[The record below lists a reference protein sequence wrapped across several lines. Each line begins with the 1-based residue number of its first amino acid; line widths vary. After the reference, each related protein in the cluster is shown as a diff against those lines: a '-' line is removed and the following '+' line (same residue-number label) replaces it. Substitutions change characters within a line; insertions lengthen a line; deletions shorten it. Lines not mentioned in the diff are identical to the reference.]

1 MMTLRTRIGFVF
13 LSTLGASALAAP
25 IENLE
30 IQPPHASSG
39 LNLEISWTYGEALP
53 ELALPEAAAE
63 ATPEVETTEGPES
76 ESDQEGSPPAAETE
90 DTPEAANDS
99 QAEDVSEEA
108 SSPEPVPAVTEDPP
122 AVLGLRL
129 LRRSPDETTWTLSG
143 DVIGLDTQ
151 SVVDIVPDPGTWVY
165 KLVSVYDDTPAVPTP
180 EALAEDATD
189 EAKAAFDDESAALKA
204 TWLAGLIERSD
215 TLGDDSD
222 MATGTTKASW
232 LNTNPGHLLLMALI
246 ALVGGLMMFYTRRA
260 QRGEEI
266 YIRRIP
272 GIDAIEEGIGR
283 ATEMGKPVLYVPG
296 IDDLQDI
303 QTIAS
308 MLILGQVSKTV
319 AEYQS
324 DLIVSCCIPI
334 VREVADEVVKAG
346 YFQAGHPD
354 AYNASNIR
362 FISSEQFAFC
372 AGTNGIMLREKP
384 ATNIYFGRFFA
395 ESLILAETGFVN
407 RSIQIAG
414 TAEATQLPFF
424 VAACDYTLI
433 GEELFAV
440 SAYLSKDP
448 RLVSSLKAS
457 DIIKVLCVAALILG
471 TVLHSMGNTF
481 LVDLFKISG

>member
-1 MMTLRTRIGFVF
+1 MMKTLFRTCILFMS
-13 LSTLGASALAAP
+13 LLGTAATAAP
-25 IENLE
+25 IDNLT
-30 IQPPHASSG
+30 IVPPKASSG
-39 LNLEISWTYGEALP
+39 LNLSLSWTFGEA
-53 ELALPEAAAE
+53 
-63 ATPEVETTEGPES
+63 TTSGPE
-76 ESDQEGSPPAAETE
+76 
-90 DTPEAANDS
+90 
-99 QAEDVSEEA
+99 
-108 SSPEPVPAVTEDPP
+108 
-122 AVLGLRL
+122 VLGLRL
-129 LRRSPDETTWTLSG
+129 LRRLPSETEWTLVG
-143 DVIGLDTQ
+143 ETLAPDTTAT
-151 SVVDIVPDPGTWVY
+151 SDTVPETGTWAY
-165 KLVSVYDDTPAVPTP
+165 KLVSVYADTPEVPTP
-180 EALAEDATD
+180 AALAEDASEEEQASFD
-189 EAKAAFDDESAALKA
+189 AEAAQLKA
-204 TWLAGLIERSD
+204 SWVQAVIERSD
-215 TLGDDSD
+215 ALGDDSD
-222 MATGTTKASW
+222 MATGTTQASW
-232 LNTNPGHLLLMALI
+232 LNTNPGHLLLLALI
-246 ALVGGLMMFYTRRA
+246 ALVGGLMMVYTRRA

-308 MLILGQVSKTV
+308 MLILGQVSNTV

-457 DIIKVLCVAALILG
+457 DIVKVLCVAALLLG

>member
-1 MMTLRTRIGFVF
+1 MKRFHTLF
-13 LSTLGASALAAP
+13 LVWM
-25 IENLE
+25 
-30 IQPPHASSG
+30 G
-39 LNLEISWTYGEALP
+39 LL
-53 ELALPEAAAE
+53 LALPAQAADISGLKVEPPPASNGLTLGLSWSVQEGAELLGIQVQRRAEGSEEWESTGDVLESDATTFEDSVPETGTWTYQLVAVKADGTSSLPLSAAA
-63 ATPEVETTEGPES
+63 A
-76 ESDQEGSPPAAETE
+76 
-90 DTPEAANDS
+90 
-99 QAEDVSEEA
+99 
-108 SSPEPVPAVTEDPP
+108 
-122 AVLGLRL
+122 
-129 LRRSPDETTWTLSG
+129 
-143 DVIGLDTQ
+143 
-151 SVVDIVPDPGTWVY
+151 
-165 KLVSVYDDTPAVPTP
+165 
-180 EALAEDATD
+180 
-189 EAKAAFDDESAALKA
+189 
-204 TWLAGLIERSD
+204 
-215 TLGDDSD
+215 
-222 MATGTTKASW
+222 GTTKGTW
-232 LNTNPGHLLLMALI
+232 LNTNPAHMMLLGLILFVGALMTH
-246 ALVGGLMMFYTRRA
+246 YTKRA

-319 AEYQS
+319 AEYQA
-324 DLIVSCCIPI
+324 DLIVSCCVPI
-334 VREVADEVVKAG
+334 VREVADEVVRAG
-346 YFQAGHPD
+346 YYQAGHPD
-354 AYNASNIR
+354 AYNAANIR

-424 VAACDYTLI
+424 IAACDYTLI

-457 DIIKVLCVAALILG
+457 DIVKAVCVASLIIG
-471 TVLHSMGNTF
+471 TVLATFGNTF
-481 LVDLFKISG
+481 LIDLFKISG

>member
-1 MMTLRTRIGFVF
+1 MKRLSIWTLLLPLLVLTSPDAWADTPNTDDAPAPEANELVPEP
-13 LSTLGASALAAP
+13 SEQAPNDDASATAA
-25 IENLE
+25 EELVE
-30 IQPPHASSG
+30 DQPEQSPTKVDEFAVTAPKHGSG
-39 LNLEISWTYGEALP
+39 LK
-53 ELALPEAAAE
+53 LALSWDKVEA
-63 ATPEVETTEGPES
+63 GK
-76 ESDQEGSPPAAETE
+76 DL
-90 DTPEAANDS
+90 
-99 QAEDVSEEA
+99 
-108 SSPEPVPAVTEDPP
+108 
-122 AVLGLRL
+122 LGIQV
-129 LRRSPDETTWTLSG
+129 LRRSDASGEWEAIGDPLAPDTDSYEDKVPTTGSW
-143 DVIGLDTQ
+143 D
-151 SVVDIVPDPGTWVY
+151 Y
-165 KLVSVYDDTPAVPTP
+165 KLIAVYLDSP
-180 EALAEDATD
+180 EDLE
-189 EAKAAFDDESAALKA
+189 
-204 TWLAGLIERSD
+204 GRIERATTRGLSSD
-215 TLGDDSD
+215 SV
-222 MATGTTKASW
+222 TGKTKAYF
-232 LNTNPGHLLLMALI
+232 LI
-246 ALVGGLMMFYTRRA
+246 AKKAHMMLLGLVVLVGFLMMYYTRRA

-283 ATEMGKPVLYVPG
+283 STEMGKPVLYVPG

-334 VREVADEVVKAG
+334 VREVADEVVRAG
-346 YFQAGHPD
+346 YYQAGHPD
-354 AYNASNIR
+354 AFNAANVR
-362 FISSEQFAFC
+362 FIASDQFAFC

-384 ATNIYFGRFFA
+384 STNIYFGRFFA

-424 VAACDYTLI
+424 IAACDYTLI

-457 DIIKVLCVAALILG
+457 DIIKVICVVALIAG
-471 TVLHSMGNTF
+471 TVLASMGDTF
-481 LVDLFKISG
+481 LIDLFKIRE

>member
-1 MMTLRTRIGFVF
+1 MMKTLFRTCILFMSL
-13 LSTLGASALAAP
+13 LSTAATAAP
-25 IENLE
+25 IDNLT
-30 IQPPHASSG
+30 IVPPKASSG
-39 LNLEISWTYGEALP
+39 LNLSLSWTFGEA
-53 ELALPEAAAE
+53 
-63 ATPEVETTEGPES
+63 TTSGPE
-76 ESDQEGSPPAAETE
+76 
-90 DTPEAANDS
+90 
-99 QAEDVSEEA
+99 
-108 SSPEPVPAVTEDPP
+108 
-122 AVLGLRL
+122 VLGLRL
-129 LRRSPDETTWTLSG
+129 LRRLPSETEWTLVG
-143 DVIGLDTQ
+143 EPLAPDTTAT
-151 SVVDIVPDPGTWVY
+151 SDTVPETGTWAY
-165 KLVSVYDDTPAVPTP
+165 KLVSVYTDTPEIPKP
-180 EALAEDATD
+180 EALSEDASEEEQASFD
-189 EAKAAFDDESAALKA
+189 AEAAQLRTAWVQ
-204 TWLAGLIERSD
+204 TVIERSD
-215 TLGDDSD
+215 ALGDDSD

-232 LNTNPGHLLLMALI
+232 LNTNPGHLLLLALI
-246 ALVGGLMMFYTRRA
+246 ALVGGLMMVYTRRA

-457 DIIKVLCVAALILG
+457 DIVKVLCVAALLLG